1 MPPTSFGRGHKKYSF
16 LFISSF
22 KKIVFLAVDF
32 FLWKVHHRLDRFLKT
47 SEYTAIY
54 PSL

>member
-1 MPPTSFGRGHKKYSF
+1 LSVNFFIMPPTSFGRGHKKYSF

-32 FLWKVHHRLDRFLKT
+32 FYGKYIIGWIDF
-47 SEYTAIY
+47 
-54 PSL
+54 